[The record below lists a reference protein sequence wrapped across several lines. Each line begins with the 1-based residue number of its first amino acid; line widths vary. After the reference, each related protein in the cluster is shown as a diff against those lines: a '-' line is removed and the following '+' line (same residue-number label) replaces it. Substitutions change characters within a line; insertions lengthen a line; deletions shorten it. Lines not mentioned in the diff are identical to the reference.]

1 MEEQLLEII
10 NKYETTDLEWII
22 LNRITSQVID
32 PMDYHILAKEI
43 TSHVFE
49 FIEWLRYNCEG
60 STKGQ
65 WWYYDVSAQA
75 GTMFTNEEGYMFWF
89 NNIYKK

>member
-1 MEEQLLEII
+1 MEEQLL
-10 NKYETTDLEWII
+10 KII
-22 LNRITSQVID
+22 LRCENKSSYSTVGE
-32 PMDYHILAKEI
+32 LKAAKEI

>member
-1 MEEQLLEII
+1 MKEQLLKICKELIKQGYYTEWEHEEPHIRSKII
-10 NKYETTDLEWII
+10 GFDE
-22 LNRITSQVID
+22 V
-32 PMDYHILAKEI
+32 AKEI